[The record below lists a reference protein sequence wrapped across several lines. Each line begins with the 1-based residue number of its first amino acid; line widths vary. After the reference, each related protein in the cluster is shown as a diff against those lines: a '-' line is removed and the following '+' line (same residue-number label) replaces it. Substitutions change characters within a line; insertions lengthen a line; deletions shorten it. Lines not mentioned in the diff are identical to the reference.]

1 MLEIQSAVPAGKT
14 SIQSCR
20 RENPTALLPGQ
31 LRMEPILSASIREV
45 GTLTS
50 IFAKTSKNGMGE
62 GANFLSGTQG
72 AGGN

>member
-20 RENPTALLPGQ
+20 RENLTALLPGQ